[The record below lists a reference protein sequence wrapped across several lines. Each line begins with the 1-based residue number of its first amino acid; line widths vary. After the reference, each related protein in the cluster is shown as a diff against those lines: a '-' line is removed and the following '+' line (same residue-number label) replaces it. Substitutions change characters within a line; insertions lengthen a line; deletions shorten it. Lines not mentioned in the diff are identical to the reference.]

1 VPDTLN
7 LLADVQLGGV
17 EIGLVPGKAEDFSLA
32 QAEDED
38 QDEGGVERF
47 AGMPG
52 GL

>member
-1 VPDTLN
+1 MTDTLE
-7 LLADVQLGGV
+7 LLPHVQLVIKVYLLLGQA
-17 EIGLVPGKAEDFSLA
+17 KDFTPA

-52 GL
+52 